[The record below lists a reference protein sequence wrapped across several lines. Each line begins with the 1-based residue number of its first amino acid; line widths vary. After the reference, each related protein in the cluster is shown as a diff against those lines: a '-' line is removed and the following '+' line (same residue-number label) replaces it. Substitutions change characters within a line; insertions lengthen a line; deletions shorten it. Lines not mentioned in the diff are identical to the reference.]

1 VGLTKTQLSI
11 INKAQSVGGSKQGIA
26 LDDEQCAY
34 LVAVVAKDLHVLKQ
48 LHLSKAKLPAFF
60 IAQTLE
66 SLRLPGVDFLQ
77 LFEQLVKLDQDADA
91 YFDCLAS
98 LHKARLKYERILQ
111 TQPVPTVDQVGP
123 RGLLQ
128 YGCLG
133 TKALTPFLLWRK
145 WLYDIDNRAAQET
158 GYAFEPIIARAIGGT
173 PAPAKKSPVRRQSDP
188 KKGRQVD
195 CVLGMKAHE
204 IKMRVTIAASGQ
216 GRWKEELD
224 FPSDCKAS
232 GYTPVLVVLDPT
244 PNPKLTELEGKFIA
258 EGGEAHIGDGA
269 WTYLRALAGP
279 TMSRFLDQYVHE
291 PLRAV
296 LAEVPAAPEELP
308 ELRLKMER
316 EQFTAS
322 IQGESLVVRRTP
334 RAEEASEPDAM
345 PEDADEEVPG
355 L

>member
-1 VGLTKTQLSI
+1 MGLTVTQKSI
-11 INKAQSVGGSKQGIA
+11 INKAQSVGGSKQGVA

-34 LVAVVAKDLHVLKQ
+34 LLAVIATDLRLRGKLRLAKSEMPSFYGTQ
-48 LHLSKAKLPAFF
+48 S
-60 IAQTLE
+60 LE
-66 SLRLPGVDFLQ
+66 SLRLSGIGFLE

-111 TQPVPTVDQVGP
+111 TQPVPTIDQVGP

-128 YGCLG
+128 YGCVR
-133 TKALTPFLLWRK
+133 TTALTPFILWRK

-195 CVLGMKAHE
+195 CVLGKKAHE

-216 GRWKEELD
+216 GRWKEEMD

-232 GYTPVLVVLDPT
+232 GYSPVLVVLDPT
-244 PNPKLTELEGKFIA
+244 PNPKLTELQAKFVA
-258 EGGEAHIGDGA
+258 EGGEVHIGDRA
-269 WTYLRALAGP
+269 WSYLRSLAGP
-279 TMSRFLDQYVHE
+279 TMSRFLDQYVHA
-291 PLRAV
+291 PLQAV
-296 LAEVPAAPEELP
+296 LSEVPATPEELP
-308 ELRLKMER
+308 ELLLKMER
-316 EQFTAS
+316 DQFSAS
-322 IQGESLVVRRTP
+322 IRGESFVVRRTP
-334 RAEEASEPDAM
+334 RPEEASDPDAM
-345 PEDADEEVPG
+345 PDDADEEVPG
-355 L
+355 V

>member
-1 VGLTKTQLSI
+1 VGLTVTQKSI

-34 LVAVVAKDLHVLKQ
+34 LVAVVATDLRLRGKIR
-48 LHLSKAKLPAFF
+48 LGKLELPPFF
-60 IAQTLE
+60 GTQSLD
-66 SLRLPGVDFLQ
+66 SLRLIGLDFLQ
-77 LFEQLVKLDQDADA
+77 LFEQVVDLDRDADA

-128 YGCLG
+128 YGCVG
-133 TKALTPFLLWRK
+133 IKALTPFILWRK

-195 CVLGMKAHE
+195 CVLAKKAHE

-244 PNPKLTELEGKFIA
+244 PNPKLTELQAKFLA
-258 EGGEAHIGDGA
+258 EHGEAHIGDQA
-269 WTYLRALAGP
+269 WAYLHSLAGP
-279 TMSRFLDQYVHE
+279 TMSRFLDEYVHA
-291 PLRAV
+291 PLQAV
-296 LAEVPAAPEELP
+296 LSEAPTSPEELP
-308 ELRLKMER
+308 DLLLKMER
-316 EQFTAS
+316 DQFTAS
-322 IQGESLVVRRTP
+322 VSGESLVIRRTP
-334 RAEEASEPDAM
+334 RPEEASEPDAM

>member
-11 INKAQSVGGSKQGIA
+11 VNKAQSVGGSKQGVA

-34 LVAVVAKDLHVLKQ
+34 LVAVVATDLHVR
-48 LHLSKAKLPAFF
+48 SK
-60 IAQTLE
+60 
-66 SLRLPGVDFLQ
+66 LRLGKVELPPFFGNQSLEALRLSGVDFLQ
-77 LFEQLVKLDQDADA
+77 LFAQLLKLDQDADA

-128 YGCLG
+128 FGSIG

-158 GYAFEPIIARAIGGT
+158 DYAFEPIIARAIGGT

-195 CVLGMKAHE
+195 CILGMRAHE

-224 FPSDCKAS
+224 FPSDCRES

-244 PNPKLTELEGKFIA
+244 PNPKLTELQTKFTA
-258 EGGEAHIGDGA
+258 QSGEAYIGVDA
-269 WTYLRALAGP
+269 WTYLHSLAGP
-279 TMSRFLDQYVHE
+279 TMSRFLDQYVHV
-291 PLRAV
+291 PLQAV
-296 LAEVPAAPEELP
+296 LADVPSTPEELP
-308 ELRLKMER
+308 ELLLKMER

-322 IQGESLVVRRTP
+322 LLGQSLVVRRTP
-334 RAEEASEPDAM
+334 RPEEGSEADVM

>member
-1 VGLTKTQLSI
+1 MGLTKTQLSI
-11 INKAQSVGGSKQGIA
+11 INKAQSVGGSKQGVA

-34 LVAVVAKDLHVLKQ
+34 LLAVVAKDLNLLDRFPQLTMELQPFFATQVLD
-48 LHLSKAKLPAFF
+48 
-60 IAQTLE
+60 
-66 SLRLPGVDFLQ
+66 SLRLPGVDFQQ
-77 LFEQLVKLDQDADA
+77 LFEQLVKLEPDTDA

-133 TKALTPFLLWRK
+133 AKALTPFLLWRK

-173 PAPAKKSPVRRQSDP
+173 PAPAKKSPVHRQSDP

-204 IKMRVTIAASGQ
+204 IKLRVTIAASGQ
-216 GRWKEELD
+216 GRWKEEMD

-232 GYTPVLVVLDPT
+232 GYIPVLVVLDPT
-244 PNPKLTELEGKFIA
+244 ANPKLTELQAKFIA

-269 WTYLRALAGP
+269 WAYLRSLAGP

-291 PLRAV
+291 PLQTV
-296 LAEVPAAPEELP
+296 LAEAPANPEQLP
-308 ELRLKMER
+308 ELVLKMETD
-316 EQFTAS
+316 QFTAS
-322 IQGESLVVRRTP
+322 ILGESLFVKRTP
-334 RAEEASEPDAM
+334 RAEEASEPDAI

>member
-1 VGLTKTQLSI
+1 MGLTVTQKSI

-34 LVAVVAKDLHVLKQ
+34 LVAVVATDLRLR
-48 LHLSKAKLPAFF
+48 SKMRLGKLDPPPFF
-60 IAQTLE
+60 GTQALE
-66 SLRLPGVDFLQ
+66 SLRLPGLDFLQ
-77 LFEQLVKLDQDADA
+77 LFEQLVTLDRDADA

-128 YGCLG
+128 YGCVG
-133 TKALTPFLLWRK
+133 TKALTPFILWRK

-173 PAPAKKSPVRRQSDP
+173 PAPAKKSPVRRQNDP

-195 CVLGMKAHE
+195 CVLGKKAHE

-244 PNPKLTELEGKFIA
+244 PNPKLTELQAKFLA
-258 EGGEAHIGDGA
+258 EGGEPHIGDQA
-269 WTYLRALAGP
+269 WAYLRSLAGP
-279 TMSRFLDQYVHE
+279 TMSRFLEHYVHT
-291 PLRAV
+291 PLQAV
-296 LAEVPAAPEELP
+296 LAEVPASPEELP
-308 ELRLKMER
+308 DLLLKMER
-316 EQFTAS
+316 EKFTAS
-322 IQGESLVVRRTP
+322 ISGESLVIRRTP
-334 RAEEASEPDAM
+334 RPEEASEPDVM

>member
-1 VGLTKTQLSI
+1 M
-11 INKAQSVGGSKQGIA
+11 INKVQSVGGSRQGVA

-34 LVAVVAKDLHVLKQ
+34 LTAMVATDLHVRG
-48 LHLSKAKLPAFF
+48 KLRLGKVALPPFF
-60 IAQTLE
+60 GTQALE
-66 SLRLPGVDFLQ
+66 SLRLKGIDFLP
-77 LFEQLVKLDQDADA
+77 LFEQLVKLNAEADA

-111 TQPVPTVDQVGP
+111 TQPIPTIDQVGP

-133 TKALTPFLLWRK
+133 TKALTALLLWRK

-173 PAPAKKSPVRRQSDP
+173 PAPSKKSPVRRQSDP

-244 PNPKLTELEGKFIA
+244 PNPKLTELQLKFIT
-258 EGGEAHIGDGA
+258 EGGEAHVGEIA
-269 WTYLRALAGP
+269 WAYLRSLAGA
-279 TMSRFLDQYVHE
+279 TMSCFLDKYVHL
-291 PLRAV
+291 PLQAV
-296 LAEVPAAPEELP
+296 LAEMPTTPEELP
-308 ELRLKMER
+308 TLLLKMEQQ
-316 EQFTAS
+316 QFTAS
-322 IQGESLVVRRTP
+322 LLGESLVVTRTP
-334 RAEEASEPDAM
+334 RPEEALGPDAM

>member
-1 VGLTKTQLSI
+1 MGLTATQKSI
-11 INKAQSVGGSKQGIA
+11 INKAQSVGGSKQGVA

-34 LVAVVAKDLHVLKQ
+34 LAAVVATDLRVRG
-48 LHLSKAKLPAFF
+48 KLRLGKVELPPFF
-60 IAQTLE
+60 GTQSLD
-66 SLRLPGVDFLQ
+66 SLRLPSVDFLR

-111 TQPVPTVDQVGP
+111 TQPVPTIDQVGP

-128 YGCLG
+128 YGCIA

-158 GYAFEPIIARAIGGT
+158 GYAFEPIVARAIGGT

-188 KKGRQVD
+188 RKGRQVD
-195 CVLGMKAHE
+195 CILGKKAHE

-224 FPSDCKAS
+224 FPSDCKSS

-244 PNPKLTELEGKFIA
+244 PNPKLTELQAKFLS
-258 EGGEAHIGDGA
+258 EDGEAHIGEGA
-269 WTYLRALAGP
+269 WAYLRSLAGP
-279 TMSRFLDQYVHE
+279 TMSRFLDLYVHT
-291 PLRAV
+291 PLQAV
-296 LAEVPAAPEELP
+296 LAEATAASEQLPAL
-308 ELRLKMER
+308 LLKMER

-322 IQGESLVVRRTP
+322 ILGESLIVRRTP
-334 RAEEASEPDAM
+334 QPEGALESEAM
-345 PEDADEEVPG
+345 PEDADEEVTG